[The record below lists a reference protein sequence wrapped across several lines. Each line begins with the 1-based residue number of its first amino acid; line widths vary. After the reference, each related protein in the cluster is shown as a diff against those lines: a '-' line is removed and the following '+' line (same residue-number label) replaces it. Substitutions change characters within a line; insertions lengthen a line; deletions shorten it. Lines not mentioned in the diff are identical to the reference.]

1 MTAPLVSVDARPH
14 DESPTLNL
22 NRPRRH
28 AWATTWLEFRR
39 KDNPL
44 GGREMIAKRV
54 VAPG

>member
-39 KDNPL
+39 
-44 GGREMIAKRV
+44 M
-54 VAPG
+54 